1 VQPFDL
7 RRSVLAVLG
16 ALTLLLAA
24 CNGTDAELEP
34 PPVEDPQATE
44 EPGEADP
51 DTDTDPDADT
61 EADLDTETD
70 TDTDQDEDPDPTD
83 GVERLDGEPTTGP
96 DEGDGE
102 TGTLAVTD
110 VRVATHDGFDRVV
123 FETEGDGVPGWFVD
137 YGEATSQGSGEPVE
151 VDGEVTLRVAVNM
164 VTLPPDLPDDIE
176 PWDGER
182 LDGPAGGVVAEV
194 VDDTI
199 FEGIHLFFV
208 GLDAERSFVVE
219 RFDDPHRIVLD
230 VLHDS

>member
-1 VQPFDL
+1 VQLSDL
-7 RRSVLAVLG
+7 RRSALAGIG

-24 CNGTDAELEP
+24 CDGTDTELEP

-44 EPGEADP
+44 DPGEEIDP
-51 DTDTDPDADT
+51 DTDADPDGDAEPDADT
-61 EADLDTETD
+61 ETE
-70 TDTDQDEDPDPTD
+70 QDDDPDPD
-83 GVERLDGEPTTGP
+83 PADDVERLDGEPTTGP
-96 DEGDGE
+96 DEEDGE
-102 TGTLAVTD
+102 AGTLAVTD

-137 YGEATSQGSGEPVE
+137 HGDATSQGSGEPVE

-230 VLHDS
+230 VLHGS